1 MKRQEGFA
9 LPTWAIYALAAAAA
23 LGALWWAYDTVDGR
37 GYARGKSEVEANYAE
52 RDNKALKDALDR
64 VQVLQA
70 EIRAREASHQAAVAS
85 LSEKHQQEKAHAK
98 RQHDRDLAAVRA
110 GTLKLRDPGATA
122 TAAQCDRSPER
133 PPAATAG
140 GDHAATGSELSGAAS
155 EFLLSLM
162 HEADGVVRQLTAAQG
177 LIREQ
182 VKTCNGLPTP
192 QK

>member
-1 MKRQEGFA
+1 MRRQTGYV
-9 LPTWAIYALAAAAA
+9 LPTWAIYALVAAAA
-23 LGALWWAYDTVDGR
+23 LGALWYAYTTIDGR
-37 GYARGKSEVEANYAE
+37 GYERGKSAVEADYVK

-64 VQVLQA
+64 VQTLQA
-70 EIRAREASHQAAVAS
+70 EIRAREASHQAAVAA
-85 LSEKHQQEKAHAK
+85 LSEKHQQEKVHAK

-133 PPAATAG
+133 PPAAASG
-140 GDHAATGSELSGAAS
+140 GDHAAAGSELSGAAS

-162 HEADGVVRQLTAAQG
+162 HEADGVVGQLTAAQA

-182 VKTCNGLPTP
+182 VRACNA
-192 QK
+192 K